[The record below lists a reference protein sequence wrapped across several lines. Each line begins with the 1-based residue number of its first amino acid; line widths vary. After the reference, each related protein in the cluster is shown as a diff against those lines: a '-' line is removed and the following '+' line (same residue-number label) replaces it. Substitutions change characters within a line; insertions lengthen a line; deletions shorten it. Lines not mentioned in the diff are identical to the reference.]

1 MDNSLYMK
9 FDAKSQNEAFAR
21 SAVASFVIPLNPS
34 LEEIND
40 IKTAVSEAA
49 TNAVVHAYKDE
60 LGTIEIFET
69 ITGNTVEIIIQDQG
83 VGIEDIKTAI
93 KPFYT
98 TKPDEERAGMGF
110 AVMQALMDEVEVKN
124 REGGGL
130 IVKLTK
136 HIN

>member
-49 TNAVVHAYKDE
+49 TNAVVHAYKDG